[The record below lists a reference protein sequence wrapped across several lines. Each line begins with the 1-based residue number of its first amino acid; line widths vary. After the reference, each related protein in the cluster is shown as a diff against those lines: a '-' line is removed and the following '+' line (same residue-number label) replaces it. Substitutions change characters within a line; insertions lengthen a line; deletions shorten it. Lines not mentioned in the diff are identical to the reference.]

1 MKETVFVVLLA
12 LVSCQKY
19 PDHGERAYPS
29 PGLQL
34 LTGGV
39 SEFIVDGR
47 VYGRDLPPLLT
58 GEASFQDFENSRL
71 RRQGHV
77 GSQVSDFISTLRG
90 SPYISIP
97 DPFNSRYDS
106 DNNYMI
112 PLNNIIHGDDLVTF
126 GRPRETYAL
135 GRVGSYSFRK
145 GRRHPQT
152 RKGSQFNRPI
162 LV

>member
-12 LVSCQKY
+12 LVSGQKY
-19 PDHGERAYPS
+19 PDHGERAYSS

-58 GEASFQDFENSRL
+58 GEASFRDFENSRL
-71 RRQGHV
+71 RRQGRI
-77 GSQVSDFISTLRG
+77 GSPVSDFISTLGG
-90 SPYISIP
+90 SPDVSIP
-97 DPFNSRYDS
+97 NPINSRYDN
-106 DNNYMI
+106 DYNYII
-112 PLNNIIHGDDLVTF
+112 PLNNIIHGDDLVSF

-135 GRVGSYSFRK
+135 GRVGRYSFHK
-145 GRRHPQT
+145 GKRYSQT
-152 RKGSQFNRPI
+152 KGFVSHRPI

>member
-12 LVSCQKY
+12 LVSGQKY
-19 PDHGERAYPS
+19 PDHGERAYSS

-58 GEASFQDFENSRL
+58 GEASFRDFENSRL
-71 RRQGHV
+71 RRQGRI
-77 GSQVSDFISTLRG
+77 GSQVSDFISTLGG
-90 SPYISIP
+90 SADISIP
-97 DPFNSRYDS
+97 NPINSRYDN
-106 DNNYMI
+106 DYNYII
-112 PLNNIIHGDDLVTF
+112 PLNNIIHGDDLVSF

-135 GRVGSYSFRK
+135 GRVGRYSFHK
-145 GRRHPQT
+145 GKRYSQT
-152 RKGSQFNRPI
+152 KGFVSHRPI